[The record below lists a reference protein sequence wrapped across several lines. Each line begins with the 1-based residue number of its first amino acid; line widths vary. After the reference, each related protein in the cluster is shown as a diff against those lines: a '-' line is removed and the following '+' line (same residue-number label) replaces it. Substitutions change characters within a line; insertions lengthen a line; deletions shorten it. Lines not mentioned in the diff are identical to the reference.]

1 MTQGEG
7 LIGLLY
13 ALKGLLEAGVVWII
27 TGAGLLGFFL
37 LIVNYIGGKFHF
49 PGIGIPGLGDG
60 HHGPAGG
67 SHGVEGKNIV
77 WALFLLF
84 VIFGI
89 YSLIALTGAVFGV
102 NSGPAG
108 GLIIR

>member
-7 LIGLLY
+7 LVGMLY
-13 ALKGLLEAGVVWII
+13 AIKGLLEAGVIWVI
-27 TGAGLLGFFL
+27 TGAGVLAFFL
-37 LIVNYIGGKFHF
+37 LVVNFIGGKFNF
-49 PGIGIPGLGDG
+49 PGLGIPGLGDSHNPSG
-60 HHGPAGG
+60 HHDALK
-67 SHGVEGKNIV
+67 GKTLFY
-77 WALFLLF
+77 ALVLLF

-89 YSLIALTGAVFGV
+89 YSLIALTGSIFGV

>member
-13 ALKGLLEAGVVWII
+13 ALKGLLEAGVIWII
-27 TGAGLLGFFL
+27 TGAGLLAFFL
-37 LIVNYIGGKFHF
+37 LVVNYIGGKFHF
-49 PGIGIPGLGDG
+49 PGLGIPGLGGGHGELSG
-60 HHGPAGG
+60 HHNTAKGPALFY
-67 SHGVEGKNIV
+67 
-77 WALFLLF
+77 ALVLLF

>member
-13 ALKGLLEAGVVWII
+13 ALKDLLEAGVIWVI
-27 TGAGLLGFFL
+27 TAFGVLAFFW
-37 LIVNYIGGKFHF
+37 LITKYIGGKF
-49 PGIGIPGLGDG
+49 GLFGHGGHGWGGGGDVK
-60 HHGPAGG
+60 G
-67 SHGVEGKNIV
+67 S
-77 WALFLLF
+77 ALFYALVLLF
-84 VIFGI
+84 IIFGI

>member
-13 ALKGLLEAGVVWII
+13 ALKGLLEAGVIWVI
-27 TGAGLLGFFL
+27 TGFGVIVFFWLVVRYIANKYGFL
-37 LIVNYIGGKFHF
+37 TSEDSPLGGKK
-49 PGIGIPGLGDG
+49 IK
-60 HHGPAGG
+60 GPT
-67 SHGVEGKNIV
+67 IF
-77 WALFLLF
+77 WALVLLF

-89 YSLIALTGAVFGV
+89 YSLIALTGAIFGL

>member
-13 ALKGLLEAGVVWII
+13 ALKGLLEAGVIWVI
-27 TGAGLLGFFL
+27 TGAGLLAFFL
-37 LIVNYIGGKFHF
+37 LIVNFIGGK
-49 PGIGIPGLGDG
+49 IGLGTIGFGGGHDSPSG
-60 HHGPAGG
+60 HHSAMKGN
-67 SHGVEGKNIV
+67 NIV
-77 WALFLLF
+77 WALVLLF

-102 NSGPAG
+102 NNGPAG

>member
-13 ALKGLLEAGVVWII
+13 ALKGLLEAGVIWVI
-27 TGAGLLGFFL
+27 TAAGLIGFFII
-37 LIVNYIGGKFHF
+37 IVNYISGKFHF
-49 PGIGIPGLGDG
+49 PGIPIPGLGG

-67 SHGVEGKNIV
+67 SHGPDGKSIV

-84 VIFGI
+84 IIFGI

>member
-13 ALKGLLEAGVVWII
+13 ALKGLLEAGVIWVI
-27 TGAGLLGFFL
+27 TGAGLIFFFL
-37 LIVNYIGGKFHF
+37 LIVNFIGGKYGFTLIF
-49 PGIGIPGLGDG
+49 GGEKGLFDK
-60 HHGPAGG
+60 
-67 SHGVEGKNIV
+67 SKKIEGRNIV
-77 WALFLLF
+77 WALVLLF
-84 VIFGI
+84 VVFGI
-89 YSLIALTGAVFGV
+89 YSLIALIGAILGV

>member
-13 ALKGLLEAGVVWII
+13 ALKGLLEAGVIWVI
-27 TGAGLLGFFL
+27 TGFAMIAFFMI
-37 LIVNYIGGKFHF
+37 IVRYIGDKFGLF
-49 PGIGIPGLGDG
+49 SKSIPGLSGDKLKG
-60 HHGPAGG
+60 
-67 SHGVEGKNIV
+67 NQIFY
-77 WALFLLF
+77 ALVLLF

-89 YSLIALTGAVFGV
+89 YSLIALTGAIFGV